1 MLDMWQYG
9 FFWRGIIAGLLVGF
23 LCPLVGV
30 FLVARR
36 YSFLPD
42 ALAHVSLTGIALG
55 LILHF
60 SPDIVTVMVL
70 VAAAWLTEWLRNK
83 ASVYADALLAVVMA
97 VGLALGVILIS
108 KSRGFGAD
116 LSSYLF
122 GSLLTV
128 RLQDLKTIT
137 VALVLVLG
145 MVAVFYRG
153 LLAVALDEEYAQAV
167 GIPVRHLSLVF
178 IALSALTVA
187 AAIKVAGVLLT
198 GALVVIPS
206 LLGAFLGRSFAGT
219 LKVAVGTGVLLSL
232 LGMHLAYWGD
242 LPPGPAIILLGAGML
257 VLVILGRRF
266 AM

>member
-1 MLDMWQYG
+1 MWHYG
-9 FFWRGIIAGLLVGF
+9 FFWRGIVAGLLAGF

-60 SPDIVTVMVL
+60 SPPDLVTILVL
-70 VAAAWLTEWLRNK
+70 VAAAWLTEWLRYR
-83 ASVYADALLAVVMA
+83 APLYADALLAVVMA

-128 RLQDLKTIT
+128 RWQDLQIII
-137 VALVLVLG
+137 VALVLVIGLLLL
-145 MVAVFYRG
+145 FYRG
-153 LLAVALDEEYAQAV
+153 LLAVALDEEYAQAT
-167 GIPVRHLSLVF
+167 GIPVQRLNLVF

-187 AAIKVAGVLLT
+187 AAIKVAGALLT

-206 LLGAFLGRSFAGT
+206 LLGAFLGKSFAGA
-219 LKVAVGTGVLLSL
+219 LKVAVVSGLLLSL
-232 LGMHLAYWGD
+232 AGMHLAYWAD
-242 LPPGPAIILLGAGML
+242 LPPGPAIILLGTAAL
-257 VLVILGRRF
+257 VLVLLARRL
-266 AM
+266 AV